1 MDAMHAIMSRRS
13 IRRFTPEAVEGAT
26 VGALLRAAMA
36 APSAGNQQSWRF
48 VVVEDRERL
57 DRLARTSPYAGLLT
71 QAPLAV
77 VVCGETAGAR
87 HPGFWVEDCS
97 AAMENLLLAAHAVGL
112 GAVWLG
118 YYPDE
123 ERVELVRDELGIP
136 EAVVPLGIA
145 AVGHPAE
152 EKEPA
157 DRFDPV
163 LVHRETW

>member
-1 MDAMHAIMSRRS
+1 
-13 IRRFTPEAVEGAT
+13 
-26 VGALLRAAMA
+26 
-36 APSAGNQQSWRF
+36 
-48 VVVEDRERL
+48 
-57 DRLARTSPYAGLLT
+57 
-71 QAPLAV
+71 
-77 VVCGETAGAR
+77 
-87 HPGFWVEDCS
+87 
-97 AAMENLLLAAHAVGL
+97 MENLLLAAHAVGL